1 MRTHPNAIVS
11 LGLLCVCGSLLAETN
26 SVHGTVIG
34 TDGKPLAG
42 AVVRAERLDAKAA
55 PVLTST
61 DAKGQYVLKGLP
73 AGAYSVI
80 AIVKNVPKSRAAVR
94 TRSDGWA
101 RVDFDLR
108 KGANVSNSSNSAD
121 A

>member
-1 MRTHPNAIVS
+1 MRTLPDVVVS
-11 LGLLCVCGSLLAETN
+11 LGVLCLCGSLLAE
-26 SVHGTVIG
+26 SKSFQGTVIG

-42 AVVRAERLDAKAA
+42 AVVRAERLDAKTA

-61 DAKGQYVLKGLP
+61 DAKGQYVFKGLP

-94 TRSDGWA
+94 TQSNGWA

-108 KGANVSNSSNSAD
+108 KGA
-121 A
+121 